1 MTNSK
6 YYHAHQIV
14 GERCKGRLKCVRHC
28 PTKALRIRDN
38 KITFLQDLCI
48 DCGNCINV
56 CPEDAFVP
64 VSDSLEDFKSF
75 KYHVAMPC
83 VVLYVQFGPDIHP
96 LVINQALKNIGF
108 DEIANVA
115 KVCDEVGFAL
125 RHHLELHPEVRPLIS
140 SFCPATVRFI
150 QVSYPNLVKYIS
162 PLDVP
167 REIVARG
174 LKYHYSKKLGIKIEE
189 IGVTYI
195 TPCTAKI
202 VSIKQPAEKERS
214 WIDGAIPINDIYN
227 RITPEIIKIQQE
239 KTVNIKDNYDFGR
252 AWGIVGHFSQN
263 VGTEKALSVAG
274 IDHVKLVLDD
284 IENEKLHN
292 IDFVE
297 ALACLHGCAN
307 GVFCV
312 KDPYMARHNSILLQE
327 KFGRPNP
334 IDKQEVLENYNKG
347 YYHSESPVLP
357 RVTRVSPADIAT
369 SIKRMNK
376 KERIYAKLPKKDCSL
391 CGAPTCET
399 FADDCAR
406 NEADITDCIFFSNKE
421 AR

>member
-1 MTNSK
+1 MTKSK

-14 GERCKGRLKCVRHC
+14 RERCKGRLKCVRSC
-28 PTKALRIRDN
+28 PTKALRVHDSN
-38 KITFLQDLCI
+38 ITFLQDLCI

-56 CPEDAFVP
+56 CPEDVFAP

-75 KYHVAMPC
+75 KYHVAVPC

-96 LVINQALKNIGF
+96 LLINQALKNIGF

-125 RHHLELHPEVRPLIS
+125 RHHLELHPGVRPIIS

-167 REIVARG
+167 REIVAREV
-174 LKYHYSKKLGIKIEE
+174 KCHYAKKLGIKTEE
-189 IGVTYI
+189 IGVIYI
-195 TPCTAKI
+195 TPCPAKI

-227 RITPEIIKIQQE
+227 LITPEIIKIQQE
-239 KTVNIKDNYDFGR
+239 KTLNINDDYDFGR

-312 KDPYMARHNSILLQE
+312 KDPYMARHNSILLQR
-327 KFGRPNP
+327 KFGRPHS
-334 IDKQEVLENYNKG
+334 IDKQEVLENYNEG
-347 YYHSESPVLP
+347 YYHFENPVLP
-357 RVTRVSPADIAT
+357 RVTRVSPADIST

-421 AR
+421 A